1 MTIVISPPK
10 TQSQPAIPSR
20 IIYPE
25 TDGKPMTETD
35 KHRREMTAL
44 IEALI
49 AYFNATPNVYVSGN
63 LMLYYEE
70 GNPSASI
77 SPDVF
82 VVKGISKKERRVY
95 KLWEE
100 GKAPDVTLEITSR
113 STRLE
118 DLGTKRAL
126 YAEFG
131 VAEYFIYDPYQEYLK
146 PPLQGYR
153 LEKDAYVP
161 IAADAQGRL
170 YSNVL
175 ELALQ
180 ITQGDLRLF
189 DPRAGKYLLTPLEA
203 QEAARE
209 AKEIARREVA
219 ARQSAEAEVE
229 RLREELKKL
238 RQR

>member
-1 MTIVISPPK
+1 
-10 TQSQPAIPSR
+10 
-20 IIYPE
+20 
-25 TDGKPMTETD
+25 MTETD

-49 AYFNATPNVYVSGN
+49 AYFKDALNVYVSGN

-70 GNPSASI
+70 GNPSASV

-82 VVKGISKKERRVY
+82 VVKGVSKKERRVY

-100 GKAPDVTLEITSR
+100 GKAPDVVIELTSR

-118 DLGTKRAL
+118 DLGNKRAL

-153 LEKDAYVP
+153 LEKDNYGP
-161 IAADAQGRL
+161 IVADAQGKLRSAML
-170 YSNVL
+170 DL
-175 ELALQ
+175 DLQ
-180 ITQGDLRLF
+180 IAQGDLRLF
-189 DPRAGKYLLTPLEA
+189 DPRANNFLLTPLEA
-203 QEAARE
+203 Q
-209 AKEIARREVA
+209 V
-219 ARQSAEAEVE
+219 EVE
-229 RLREELKKL
+229 RLRAELKKL
-238 RQR
+238 QQR